1 MTLFGRCAPVRVL
14 SLGRALFA
22 PLPVSRILCGRPLP
36 EPGRARHAGDVVS
49 RDNLDENGGGN
60 LEIEAAAGS
69 GAMIIWCSKLR
80 KHFFSTSLVDCR

>member
-1 MTLFGRCAPVRVL
+1 VF
-14 SLGRALFA
+14 SLA
-22 PLPVSRILCGRPLP
+22 PL
-36 EPGRARHAGDVVS
+36 S

-69 GAMIIWCSKLR
+69 GAMIMWCSKLC